1 MARVTEVEE
10 TGRGGVRVEI
20 QTGTGK
26 AIHVLPKDQAIVL
39 AQALEE
45 TLDIKQQ
52 ALDEV
57 MA

>member
-10 TGRGGVRVEI
+10 TRRGGVRVEI

-26 AIHVLPKDQAIVL
+26 AVHVLPTDQAIVL
-39 AQALEE
+39 AQALDD

-57 MA
+57 TA

>member
-1 MARVTEVEE
+1 MARVTDVEE
-10 TGRGGVRVEI
+10 RRQGGVRIEI

-26 AIHVLPKDQAIVL
+26 AIHNLPEDQAIVL
-39 AQALEE
+39 AAALDD

-57 MA
+57 TA